1 MGVTVE
7 WDSEYE
13 VIRADFEAEWTYAD
27 YYMMLEQVVA
37 MAASAKH
44 LIDLIYVLPASG
56 ILPRG
61 PAMTRFVQTAATLP
75 ANVGRVVFVGGN
87 YHAQLMVSTFLEI
100 YKEQRMRT
108 LQARTLDEARALL
121 RKGRSERLSA

>member
-1 MGVTVE
+1 MGVSVA
-7 WDSEYE
+7 WDSECE

-27 YYMMLEQVVA
+27 YHMMLEQVIA
-37 MAASAKH
+37 MTASANH
-44 LIDLIYVLPASG
+44 LVDLIYVLPATG

-61 PAMTRFVQTAATLP
+61 PAMTHFVQTATTLP
-75 ANVGRVVFVGGN
+75 ANIGRVVFVGGN
-87 YHAQLMVSTFLEI
+87 YHAQLMVATFLEI

-121 RKGRSERLSA
+121 RKAVRSG